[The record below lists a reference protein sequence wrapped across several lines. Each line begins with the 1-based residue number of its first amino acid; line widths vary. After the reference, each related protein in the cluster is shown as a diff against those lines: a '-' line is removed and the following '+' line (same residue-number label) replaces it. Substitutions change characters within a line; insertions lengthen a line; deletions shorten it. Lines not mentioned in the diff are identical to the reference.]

1 MDILPYNRE
10 WAARRKLV
18 FERIVDEKGPKSMFT
33 PPLIKTLFSQNN
45 AKGQWKENK
54 HKLTSTLD

>member
-18 FERIVDEKGPKSMFT
+18 FERIVDEKGLKSMFT
-33 PPLIKTLFSQNN
+33 PPLIKTLFF
-45 AKGQWKENK
+45 
-54 HKLTSTLD
+54 